1 VEFSSSSEFLR
12 LVAARARSPPPPPE
26 RRGRSR
32 KRDPPLLSFL
42 LLEHLYQGCPFRHGL
57 ASRLVRGGRG
67 LPSPRRCRPQGWFP
81 LDGSGCERGGADP
94 EEPVLF
100 HVRPWAL
107 RPCFMPLAFP
117 GAFPFRAFPS
127 RGAVPALAGLSL
139 LPCGFAF
146 DDRRRGPGEP
156 FAPLSPPCRPFATV
170 YPRVHR
176 THGPGRWFP
185 ALLDR
190 PSCVPE
196 HVDRD
201 RSLARTELA
210 GKPPSQFNRISHL
223 ELGLRLTSG
232 LRRMLRPRV
241 LLSTDLQLSSVC

>member
-1 VEFSSSSEFLR
+1 LEFSSSSEFLR

-32 KRDPPLLSFL
+32 KRDPPLLSLL
-42 LLEHLYQGCPFRHGL
+42 LLEHFYLGCPFRHGL

-100 HVRPWAL
+100 HVAPGLCGLVSCRSRSLEPSL
-107 RPCFMPLAFP
+107 QSFPLS
-117 GAFPFRAFPS
+117 RSRTRS
-127 RGAVPALAGLSL
+127 RGPLL

-146 DDRRRGPGEP
+146 DDRRRDPGEP

-176 THGPGRWFP
+176 THGPGRRFP

-190 PSCVPE
+190 
-196 HVDRD
+196 
-201 RSLARTELA
+201 
-210 GKPPSQFNRISHL
+210 
-223 ELGLRLTSG
+223 
-232 LRRMLRPRV
+232 
-241 LLSTDLQLSSVC
+241 SVVRA